1 MSVPDDEGQCVHE
14 NDDENRNSDDD
25 DYDDVVS

>member
-1 MSVPDDEGQCVHE
+1 MAVPDDEGQCIYE
-14 NDDENRNSDDD
+14 KDDENCDRDDD